1 MLHNLAGLSGT
12 LAHGIVAHLAL
23 WEGWAVMIAAALLVR
38 QSAAWWLP
46 VVAALVVNP
55 EPFGLVTGL
64 VHGRHVSLTAA
75 LIFTL
80 CQIALA
86 FGGFAL
92 ARLAGRLR

>member
-1 MLHNLAGLSGT
+1 MAGS
-12 LAHGIVAHLAL
+12 LAHGVVAHLAL
-23 WEGWAVMIAAALLVR
+23 WEGWAVVIAAALLVR

-46 VVAALVVNP
+46 IVAALVVNP

-64 VHGRHVSLTAA
+64 VHGRHVSLATAVM
-75 LIFTL
+75 FTL
-80 CQIALA
+80 CQIVLA